1 MTWKARGVAAL
12 TAVAVTVALGA
23 CAPASSTDRAG
34 GKVAAGQASPAGFQA
49 GSNVA
54 ADATDVPVDTLVK
67 VTPTA
72 GTLKAVTV
80 TGAGTDKKGAPV
92 SSTVQGSL
100 ADDGTWTA
108 TERLDPA
115 TVYTVVATGS
125 TAAGESSVTSHFTT
139 AALTLKQQVHVSI
152 TNQSGST
159 YGVAMPVDVT
169 FDLPVT
175 DKKSFEQNL
184 KVTTVPAQ
192 NGSWGWVSDREVQWR
207 PENYFQSGT
216 KVSVQANLNGVG
228 AGDGRYGQNSASV
241 DFGIGQSRITKVD
254 LASKQLT
261 QYTDGQVVATVPV
274 SGGKSGS
281 ETRSG
286 TSVVMEKLTETRMAS
301 ETVGI
306 PNNSSD
312 GYDMMVKYAMRIT
325 TSGEFLHAAPWN
337 AAYFGRSNQSHGCV
351 GMGTA
356 EAQKLFGIIQ
366 VGDPVV
372 VSGTGRPLDDGN
384 GWTAW
389 NNSWQQWQTKS
400 ALA

>member
-23 CAPASSTDRAG
+23 CAPASSTDRAD

-159 YGVAMPVDVT
+159 YGVAMPIDVT

-175 DKKSFEQNL
+175 DKKTFEQNL

-207 PENYFQSGT
+207 PENYFQSGS
-216 KVSVQANLNGVG
+216 KVTVQANLNGVS

-241 DFGIGQSRITKVD
+241 DFSIGQSRITKVD

-261 QYTDGQVVATVPV
+261 QYVDGQAVATVPV

-356 EAQKLFGIIQ
+356 DAQKLFGIVQ